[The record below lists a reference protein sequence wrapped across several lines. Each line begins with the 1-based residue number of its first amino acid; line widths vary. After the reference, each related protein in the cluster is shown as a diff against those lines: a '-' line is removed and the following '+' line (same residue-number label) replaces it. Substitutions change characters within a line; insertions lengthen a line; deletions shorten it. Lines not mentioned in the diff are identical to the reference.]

1 MEGSQEGAVES
12 IVIRILAEGD
22 KTNPTTLKLELLSE
36 NDLFF
41 NYSSVLDSHSF
52 N

>member
-1 MEGSQEGAVES
+1 MEGQEQEEGIVES

-22 KTNPTTLKLELLSE
+22 KGSPSALKIELLSE

-41 NYSSVLDSHSF
+41 NYSTML
-52 N
+52 